1 MRSPSTPRPRRGRSA
16 PGARAGFT
24 LLEVM
29 VALGILA
36 GALVVVSDV
45 VGGALRNHVR
55 AQHLEVATL
64 LARGKMASLEEHY
77 EWKGFRITDE
87 EDEGTF
93 EGDGHPEVRWQLA
106 VKVPP
111 LEAGSDAVLRALT
124 GAEHGLQDLMPSAD
138 QAPQLAQYQ
147 AVIAASMQGMLARL
161 GDQLKRGVREV
172 KLTVSWPEGAGKE
185 SFTIV
190 THMVVLAPAEGQP
203 R

>member
-1 MRSPSTPRPRRGRSA
+1 MRNPSTPRPRRGRSA
-16 PGARAGFT
+16 QGARAGFT

-87 EDEGTF
+87 DDEGTF
-93 EGDGHPEVRWQLA
+93 EADGHPEVRWQLA